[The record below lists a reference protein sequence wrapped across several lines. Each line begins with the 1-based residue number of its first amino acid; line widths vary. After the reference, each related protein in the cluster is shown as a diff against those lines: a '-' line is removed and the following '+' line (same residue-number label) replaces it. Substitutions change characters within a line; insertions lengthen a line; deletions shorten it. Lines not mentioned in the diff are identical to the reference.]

1 MGADGCPVTGI
12 DISPVMLDLARRN
25 VPEATFVRRDAVDV
39 DVDASVG
46 RFHVVVAFF
55 SLLML
60 PRREVVRTL
69 ARLRDVL
76 LPAGWLALGMVEA
89 DLDDVTLS
97 FLGAPV
103 RVTGWPRAQ
112 LRRLVG
118 DAGFTVEVED
128 VRSYLPPA
136 PDAPPET

>member
-1 MGADGCPVTGI
+1 VTGI

-46 RFHVVVAFF
+46 RFHAVVAFF